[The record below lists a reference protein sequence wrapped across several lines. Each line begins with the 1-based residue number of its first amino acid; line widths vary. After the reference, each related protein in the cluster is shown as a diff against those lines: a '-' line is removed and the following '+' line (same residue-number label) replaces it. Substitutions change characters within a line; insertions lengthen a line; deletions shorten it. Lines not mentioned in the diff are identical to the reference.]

1 MTTAIAICKI
11 RLPDPS
17 GDFVHTGRFNA
28 DGEATMR
35 KASRVILSGDFFEL
49 DDAGG
54 LAELIA
60 QGAARLPT
68 NEEIALRELATQE
81 N

>member
-11 RLPDPS
+11 RLADPS
-17 GDFVHTGRFNA
+17 
-28 DGEATMR
+28 
-35 KASRVILSGDFFEL
+35 
-49 DDAGG
+49 GG

-68 NEEIALRELATQE
+68 KEEIALRQLATQE